1 MEETFITKIYS
12 RGKEYT
18 QKNIK
23 NVSFKKE
30 KNQGKQ
36 GHHEDIDKN
45 IIQALKKLDTSYNPD
60 YIDYINDKF
69 KDMMI
74 EDTPQEKSL
83 IHQYHTDFSALS
95 SGYLKP

>member
-30 KNQGKQ
+30 KIKENKV
-36 GHHEDIDKN
+36 IMK
-45 IIQALKKLDTSYNPD
+45 T
-60 YIDYINDKF
+60 
-69 KDMMI
+69 
-74 EDTPQEKSL
+74 
-83 IHQYHTDFSALS
+83 
-95 SGYLKP
+95 